1 MCSRRPRGDRR
12 KAGAILLAILLASGT
27 ASAET
32 FRYVDRQGHSHT
44 MEVSEDVTPAPTAAP
59 SPPAVDDQ
67 SSAVPMGELP
77 YLAYAKRASETY
89 LVPLELVLAV
99 MKVESGFNPHAISN
113 KGALGLMQ
121 LMPTTAADLG
131 VVDPFDPAQNIDGGV
146 RYLHT
151 LLDGFSGDVEPALA
165 AYHGNRILT
174 KIGGYLPGA
183 RGAALSRLTL
193 GFRPMPLDEFPV
205 VGALTTAPDV
215 YVAVTHSGVTLA
227 PILGQTI
234 RDEVLGAARMDILA
248 PYRPERFPARS
259 G

>member
-44 MEVSEDVTPAPTAAP
+44 MEVSEDAATPSPPAAP

-67 SSAVPMGELP
+67 ASAVPMGELP

-165 AYHGNRILT
+165 AYHAGAERVRRA
-174 KIGGYLPGA
+174 GGVAPFEVTRRYVATVLRLSKTYAAAGAGGQAGSAPETRPLPA
-183 RGAALSRLTL
+183 STRSRVRGAVRESAPSRRLHWSL
-193 GFRPMPLDEFPV
+193 
-205 VGALTTAPDV
+205 
-215 YVAVTHSGVTLA
+215 
-227 PILGQTI
+227 
-234 RDEVLGAARMDILA
+234 
-248 PYRPERFPARS
+248 
-259 G
+259 